1 MRRTSSFALAV
12 LGIVCLIVA
21 GSIIP
26 LPGGSL
32 DVGKESIAI
41 AQFPGAFQAER
52 SVRTSFFQDRCLL
65 GKEASLVYAHSWFVP
80 SANFC

>member
-12 LGIVCLIVA
+12 LGVLCPFVA
-21 GSIIP
+21 GSI
-26 LPGGSL
+26 LLLSWGAS

-65 GKEASLVYAHSWFVP
+65 EKEASLVYAHSWFV
-80 SANFC
+80 SFSSSC